1 MILYQENENIE
12 FFGKMTI
19 EGTFYRITPV
29 NDHSAFYDLELL
41 YEIGG
46 KNPRKE
52 FKVVAYGLRLNNAI
66 NAIIRYGINNKYKD
80 EVITFKQYVEE
91 FNKQKQDLES
101 QFREY
106 SR

>member
-1 MILYQENENIE
+1 MI
-12 FFGKMTI
+12 I
-19 EGTFYRITPV
+19 EGSFYRITPV

-52 FKVVAYGLRLNNAI
+52 FKSVAYGLRLNNAI

-106 SR
+106 SC